1 MFTALSAL
9 ETLKQTGQAG
19 VGDGEVG
26 TPGSECVGSS
36 SWASD
41 DPAKKWV

>member
-9 ETLKQTGQAG
+9 ETFKQTGQAG

-26 TPGSECVGSS
+26 TPGSERVGSS
-36 SWASD
+36 
-41 DPAKKWV
+41 